1 MTNVPGPDAA
11 RPGMNPLSDQT
22 GADPTGAQPAGPNVA
37 GPQSS
42 AAESAKSSTT
52 PETAAASIAA
62 DSAAAGAPDT
72 PETKEKNKIFES
84 VRLKARLMMADQ
96 ELEKLRAEVAQ
107 LRAAPAEYQDKNM
120 RLLAE
125 MENLRR
131 RTERE
136 RTDTAKFAITRFARD
151 VLTVADNFQRAI
163 DTAPPEAAGEEG
175 PLKSFYDGVILTG
188 RELLNVLERNGV
200 KKIDPTGERFDPNL
214 HQAMMQVDNA
224 EVPSGTVMQTFQPAY
239 MIEDRILRPAM
250 VVVSRGGPKAA
261 KPDTADEAGGATA
274 SDAVS
279 NDGRDVS
286 AGTSP
291 GAEAAGDS
299 PGKPGAGDGAA

>member
-1 MTNVPGPDAA
+1 MTNASGPDAA
-11 RPGMNPLSDQT
+11 RPETNPSAET
-22 GADPTGAQPAGPNVA
+22 AGQSTA
-37 GPQSS
+37 GPQPP
-42 AAESAKSSTT
+42 A
-52 PETAAASIAA
+52 TAAAPDAPIEG
-62 DSAAAGAPDT
+62 AAAGPIPAGAPEP

-96 ELEKLRAEVAQ
+96 ELEKLRAEVEQ

-136 RTDTAKFAITRFARD
+136 RADTAKFAITRFARD

-163 DTAPPEAAGEEG
+163 DTAPPEASVEEG
-175 PLKSFYDGVILTG
+175 PLKSFHDGVILTG

-214 HQAMMQVDNA
+214 HQAMMQVDNT

-250 VVVSRGGPKAA
+250 VVVSRGGPKVA
-261 KPDTADEAGGATA
+261 KAETAEGQET
-274 SDAVS
+274 V
-279 NDGRDVS
+279 
-286 AGTSP
+286 P
-291 GAEAAGDS
+291 GAEAAADANGASDAANGAGQTAAADDV
-299 PGKPGAGDGAA
+299 PPKPATGDGAA

>member
-1 MTNVPGPDAA
+1 MTNVSGPDAA
-11 RPGMNPLSDQT
+11 RPDTHP
-22 GADPTGAQPAGPNVA
+22 AAGPAASGPNEA
-37 GPQSS
+37 GPQ
-42 AAESAKSSTT
+42 
-52 PETAAASIAA
+52 TAAADGINPSSEPVEA
-62 DSAAAGAPDT
+62 SAGAGVAPASVPEA

-96 ELEKLRAEVAQ
+96 ELEKLRAEVEQ

-136 RTDTAKFAITRFARD
+136 RADTAKFAITRFARD

-163 DTAPPEAAGEEG
+163 DTAPPEAVGEDG
-175 PLKSFYDGVILTG
+175 PLKSFHDGVILTG

-250 VVVSRGGPKAA
+250 VVVSRGGPKVA
-261 KPDTADEAGGATA
+261 KAETADNVDAATGGEAAA
-274 SDAVS
+274 SANDPAV
-279 NDGRDVS
+279 
-286 AGTSP
+286 AP
-291 GAEAAGDS
+291 GAAETTEADNGS
-299 PGKPGAGDGAA
+299 PKPTSSDGAA

>member
-1 MTNVPGPDAA
+1 MTNTTGPGAA
-11 RPGMNPLSDQT
+11 RPDTTPAGDATVPLAGGPHASGPHT
-22 GADPTGAQPAGPNVA
+22 GGPQPAAPPEA
-37 GPQSS
+37 GFAAAPEP
-42 AAESAKSSTT
+42 AAEAVAQAAGTGT
-52 PETAAASIAA
+52 PE
-62 DSAAAGAPDT
+62 AP
-72 PETKEKNKIFES
+72 EVKEKNKIFES

-96 ELEKLRAEVAQ
+96 ELEKLRAEVEQ

-136 RTDTAKFAITRFARD
+136 RADTAKFAITRFARD

-163 DTAPPEAAGEEG
+163 DTAPPDASSEEG
-175 PLKSFYDGVILTG
+175 PLKSFHDGVILTG

-214 HQAMMQVDNA
+214 HQAMMQVDNP
-224 EVPSGTVMQTFQPAY
+224 EVPTGTVMQTFQPAY

-250 VVVSRGGPKAA
+250 VVVSRGGPKVA
-261 KPDTADEAGGATA
+261 KPEA
-274 SDAVS
+274 
-279 NDGRDVS
+279 
-286 AGTSP
+286 
-291 GAEAAGDS
+291 AEAAVAPAESELMTGSNDAAGTATGPAEAGTTDNAS
-299 PGKPGAGDGAA
+299 PKSSAGEGSA

>member
-1 MTNVPGPDAA
+1 MTNSTGPSAA
-11 RPGMNPLSDQT
+11 RPDASP
-22 GADPTGAQPAGPNVA
+22 AAGPAAASPVEPVPAAATEAASGA
-37 GPQSS
+37 G
-42 AAESAKSSTT
+42 AADAAAT
-52 PETAAASIAA
+52 PETAAEE
-62 DSAAAGAPDT
+62 
-72 PETKEKNKIFES
+72 PETKEKNKIFET

-96 ELEKLRAEVAQ
+96 ELEKLRTEVEQ

-136 RTDTAKFAITRFARD
+136 RADTAKFAITRFARD

-163 DTAPPEAAGEEG
+163 ETAPPEAAGQDG

-200 KKIDPTGERFDPNL
+200 KKLDPTGERFDPNL

-224 EVPSGTVMQTFQPAY
+224 DVPAGTVIQTFQPAY

-261 KPDTADEAGGATA
+261 KAEALDGAETSAGGNVAGNGAVDNETA
-274 SDAVS
+274 NGELPPSSRV
-279 NDGRDVS
+279 
-286 AGTSP
+286 
-291 GAEAAGDS
+291 E
-299 PGKPGAGDGAA
+299 GAA

>member
-1 MTNVPGPDAA
+1 MTNVSGPDAA
-11 RPGMNPLSDQT
+11 RPGMNPPSDQT
-22 GADPTGAQPAGPNVA
+22 GADPTGPQTGGPQPAPADSGKP
-37 GPQSS
+37 
-42 AAESAKSSTT
+42 STA
-52 PETAAASIAA
+52 PETADATAAA
-62 DSAAAGAPDT
+62 DPAAAGAPDT

-107 LRAAPAEYQDKNM
+107 LRAAPAEFQDKNM

-163 DTAPPEAAGEEG
+163 DTAPPDASDEEG

-214 HQAMMQVDNA
+214 HQAMMQVDNT

-261 KPDTADEAGGATA
+261 KSEMADDTGGATA
-274 SDAVS
+274 SDAET
-279 NDGRDVS
+279 NAGPDAS
-286 AGTSP
+286 ARTSP
-291 GAEAAGDS
+291 GTEAAGDS
-299 PGKPGAGDGAA
+299 PGKSGAGDGAA